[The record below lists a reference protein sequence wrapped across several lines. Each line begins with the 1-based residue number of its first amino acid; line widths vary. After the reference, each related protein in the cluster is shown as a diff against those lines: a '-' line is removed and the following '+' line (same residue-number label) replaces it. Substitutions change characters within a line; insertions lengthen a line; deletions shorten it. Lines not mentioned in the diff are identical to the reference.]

1 VVFSAEAATRRPRI
15 KNDEFAGQIEMF
27 IVRQTPIGEK
37 DDYDGEIRALGK
49 SQDFSIRFVMCGTN
63 I

>member
-1 VVFSAEAATRRPRI
+1 
-15 KNDEFAGQIEMF
+15 MF